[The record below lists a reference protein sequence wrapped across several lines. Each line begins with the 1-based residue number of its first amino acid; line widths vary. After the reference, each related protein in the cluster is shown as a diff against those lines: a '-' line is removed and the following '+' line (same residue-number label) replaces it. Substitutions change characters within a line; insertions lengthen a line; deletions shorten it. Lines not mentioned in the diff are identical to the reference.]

1 MQARIFILGFVQGV
15 GFRKFVRKKAKDLGL
30 KGYVRN
36 LPDTRVETVVS
47 GPKDKIEELIKS
59 MEKGTFFA
67 DVKSVQVEW
76 EKEEEFEDFK
86 ILH

>member
-15 GFRKFVRKKAKDLGL
+15 GFRKFVKKKARELDL

-36 LPDTRVETVVS
+36 IPDIRVETVVS
-47 GPKDKIEELIKS
+47 GPKEKIEAFIKIC
-59 MEKGTFFA
+59 EKGTFFA

-76 EKEEEFEDFK
+76 EKEDVFNDFSIIK
-86 ILH
+86 